1 MKLYSKLLSGFLT
14 VALASGVCT
23 FEIPQATA
31 ASNAVALVDEMGM
44 GWNLGNTFDSGACA
58 GWVSNDPYVDT
69 EVGWGNSKTTSA
81 MINAGADQGATG
93 ENPVIVQCRTADIIA
108 GPIGVT
114 LADAMLGEVSPRM
127 AAAVGQSAA
136 LRVLLPSDR
145 CNTFIAGVAPG
156 MTRRQLIDAA
166 VERILLAASESE

>member
-1 MKLYSKLLSGFLT
+1 MRILIIDGQSGRLGAQIIEGLKKAGLSELHSLIAIGT
-14 VALASGVCT
+14 NALA
-23 FEIPQATA
+23 
-31 ASNAVALVDEMGM
+31 
-44 GWNLGNTFDSGACA
+44 
-58 GWVSNDPYVDT
+58 
-69 EVGWGNSKTTSA
+69 TSA

-127 AAAVGQSAA
+127 AAAVGQSTA

-166 VERILLAASESE
+166 VERILLAVSESE